1 MLTKKEQTA
10 HDATL
15 KQEQEGRVA
24 LAVKQEAG
32 RTKRSA
38 KRAKTK
44 R

>member
-15 KQEQEGRVA
+15 KRERGDREKSAKAQQERRA
-24 LAVKQEAG
+24 
-32 RTKRSA
+32 KRSA
-38 KRAKTK
+38 KRAETK